1 MDTKTVKQINQIDAK
16 RQLGLPL
23 TAEEE
28 ALFELYGIP
37 LTQPKQEEGNPDIEP
52 SEETQKTAFVHSYL
66 SPLLQA
72 AGLNVK
78 SAEYRRNLITCEEI
92 VTVTYNNDYTKDVC
106 VTADSL
112 RAIITDVMAQV

>member
-37 LTQPKQEEGNPDIEP
+37 RIMQVQPASNSDRLDEVKR
-52 SEETQKTAFVHSYL
+52 KAVFVEYYL
-66 SPLLQA
+66 SPLLRA
-72 AGLNVK
+72 ADL
-78 SAEYRRNLITCEEI
+78 SITDAKYNFYPETNEEI
-92 VTVTYNNDYTKDVC
+92 VTVTYKNNFTRNVY
-106 VTADSL
+106 VTADSF